1 MTNVS
6 TKKFAGKVAMVTGA
20 SHGIGAAIAKRL
32 AQDGA
37 EVAGPEAGVITGA
50 SLTIDGGFS
59 A

>member
-1 MTNVS
+1 MHAVI
-6 TKKFAGKVAMVTGA
+6 VTGV
-20 SHGIGAAIAKRL
+20 SRGIGAAIAKCV